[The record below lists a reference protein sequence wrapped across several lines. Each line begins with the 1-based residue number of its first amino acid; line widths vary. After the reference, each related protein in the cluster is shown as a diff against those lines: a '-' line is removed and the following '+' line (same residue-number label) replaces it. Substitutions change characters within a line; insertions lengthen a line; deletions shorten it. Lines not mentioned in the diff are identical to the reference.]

1 MTIERGSDKHG
12 ARADDALAGEVE
24 GAMRAGHSTHA
35 EEWKDP
41 EPSGED
47 QPDVDLNPNGTLTG
61 GTAAGVDSG
70 DIEGRSQLATFLGK
84 EVWPA
89 TADQLRATAE
99 GNQATDRVLQELA
112 ALPADQSFD
121 NVQQVW
127 EALGGGRE
135 QRF

>member
-12 ARADDALAGEVE
+12 ARTDDALAGEVE
-24 GAMRAGHSTHA
+24 GAMRGGHSTHA

-47 QPDVDLNPNGTLTG
+47 QPDVDLVPDGTLTG
-61 GTAAGVDSG
+61 GTPEGVDSG
-70 DIEGRSQLATFLGK
+70 DVEGRSELASYLGK
-84 EVWPA
+84 EVYPA
-89 TADQLRATAE
+89 TADALRAAAE
-99 GNQATDRVLQELA
+99 GNQAPDRVLEQLA
-112 ALPADQSFD
+112 SLPAGRTYD

-127 EALGGGRE
+127 EDLGGGRE

>member
-24 GAMRAGHSTHA
+24 GAMRSGHSTHA
-35 EEWKDP
+35 QEWKDP

-61 GTAAGVDSG
+61 GTAEGVDSG
-70 DIEGRSQLATFLGK
+70 DIEGRSELATRLGK

-89 TADQLRATAE
+89 TADVLRDVAE
-99 GNQATDRVLQELA
+99 ENQAPDRILQQLA
-112 ALPADQSFD
+112 SLPEGRTYE

-127 EALGGGRE
+127 EDLGGGRE